1 MKYICD
7 VMIANTSIKA
17 LVQLID
23 DPDDNIY
30 EHVRVQ
36 LKRFGNEAIPYLE
49 NSWGNSYYGMLFQ
62 SRVEKIIHEIKFEEI
77 KSQVQAWADS
87 SDKDLLEGALIVA
100 RYQYPELDEE
110 YNIKIIMGNNILTSD
125 NIILDDIKL
134 KLSDKKIFIN
144 IKLDMYIFIKIETK
158 INTIYTN
165 VVKYYNNEIPY
176 YNKLIDIDNYKLK
189 FDLLQTIK
197 IINKKINN
205 NLILLDEES
214 IEYLRSKFKIVINTI
229 NTITNQKL
237 LDIKNNL
244 KKQFFID

>member
-1 MKYICD
+1 MDIIVSNTLNYNIC
-7 VMIANTSIKA
+7 
-17 LVQLID
+17 ID
-23 DPDDNIY
+23 S
-30 EHVRVQ
+30 
-36 LKRFGNEAIPYLE
+36 GNELSSIIIPK
-49 NSWGNSYYGMLFQ
+49 NTIQPFNN
-62 SRVEKIIHEIKFEEI
+62 KISFIIPEI
-77 KSQVQAWADS
+77 
-87 SDKDLLEGALIVA
+87 
-100 RYQYPELDEE
+100 DEE

-125 NIILDDIKL
+125 NVILDDIKL

-144 IKLDMYIFIKIETK
+144 IKLDMYIFIKIDTK

-165 VVKYYNNEIPY
+165 VIKYYNNEIPY

-205 NLILLDEES
+205 NSILLDEES
-214 IEYLRSKFKIVINTI
+214 IEYLRSKFQIVINTI